1 MHGIRIACATITAG
15 ITIIGVAVN
24 FTLDWQRSVQ
34 THAEMRKSKEII
46 AKNSNNT
53 LGLAKQQEHH
63 NEEMSSKRLA
73 SKSAPNDDESDFPE
87 FEKGDLK
94 PATVFK
100 GLVPLIINVCSD
112 CRAFN
117 SKRETQEVSP
127 GMVQLPLA
135 LCLICTAHF
144 VRPRKFYEYDVVLMK
159 KKLENQSK

>member
-1 MHGIRIACATITAG
+1 MQETLYTFPISFEINIISKFEVFLIQKSNCLPPIHGISITSATITAG
-15 ITIIGVAVN
+15 STIIGVAVK

-53 LGLAKQQEHH
+53 LGLTKQQEHH

-87 FEKGDLK
+87 FE
-94 PATVFK
+94 T
-100 GLVPLIINVCSD
+100 
-112 CRAFN
+112 
-117 SKRETQEVSP
+117 
-127 GMVQLPLA
+127 LA